1 MRLFDIRK
9 TSSLWF
15 DHWQILQVLISLEGD
30 SALLRIALLSAL
42 LVCPIAYGAVDTP
55 AAPATNSAVATV
67 SGTVAD
73 TTGAI
78 IPGAQVQLTDA
89 TGSELGAAT
98 TDSSGNFRIQPPHQ
112 GDYSLVVSLK
122 GFQTATQQIH
132 VGVTAGASISF
143 ALSVAAT
150 VTQVEVDEN
159 GDTAVMSSDDLKAM
173 PVFDN
178 DYVTAMSTFLD
189 AGQGSTA
196 GTGLMVDGVEAN
208 RALVSPSAVQEV
220 HINQDPYSAQYYRPG
235 RGQIEIITKQA
246 ADAYHGQFNFLFRDA
261 ALNAQN
267 DFAPSKPPE
276 QRRIYEGNLTG
287 PIWHTKNSSFL
298 FSFNR
303 AEEDLDAVVNA
314 TVAPTPENPSG
325 IFNENVPAPTRD
337 TEFSLR
343 VGHQFSDRNS
353 ASVMYA
359 FQDATDRSQGVGNQT
374 LPEAGYNTETRED
387 DLIFHDDYIA
397 SSSILNQAS
406 IVLERSYDPISNVT
420 DAPKVSVQG
429 NFTGGSAQNEQ
440 VRTEYNL
447 RANEMVSWTKG
458 PHSMKFGVNL
468 PHLSRRVLEDQT
480 NSAGTYTYGPTYAAD
495 GTIIATAIQNYEAGI
510 PSGFSIQQGQTRFVY
525 HQQEVGGFFQ
535 DQIKVTPRFSLT
547 PGLRYDWQNFLG
559 SDVNNFSPR
568 LSFALVLNKEHEMV
582 MRGGGGI
589 YYDRTGSGPLAD
601 LARYEYAALR
611 LLQVSSNQQQL
622 CNPIQDCADLSAL
635 PPSLVERA
643 PGLKTPY
650 QINYGLSI
658 DRKVGEKGTLSI
670 GGRVNRGVNLFRSV
684 DINAPLAPD
693 YSQRPDAD
701 VSQLRQIQ
709 SEGEQNG
716 TALDINYRGRLNKRF
731 TGFAWYTW
739 SHYGNNTSGIYWFP
753 QNQYEPNAE
762 WGPADWDQRHHFG
775 FYGMFNPEHLLNLGV
790 GIFANAGKP
799 WTVTTGEDA
808 YGTDLFNARPADVA
822 RNSEL
827 GPDYADVDLR
837 WGYDFKLHPKELD
850 KSPTL
855 GLSASAFN
863 VLNHPNGSFVD
874 TVEGSEDF
882 GQVTS
887 AYPPRRMQLAM
898 RFNF

>member
-1 MRLFDIRK
+1 M
-9 TSSLWF
+9 
-15 DHWQILQVLISLEGD
+15 
-30 SALLRIALLSAL
+30 LRTVLLSAL
-42 LVCPIAYGAVDTP
+42 LVCPVAYAAVDTP
-55 AAPATNSAVATV
+55 ASSTSSLAIATV

-78 IPGAQVQLTDA
+78 IPGAQVQLTDT
-89 TGSELGAAT
+89 TGAVVSTTT
-98 TDSSGNFRIQPPHQ
+98 TDSTGTFRIQPPHQ
-112 GDYSLVVSLK
+112 GDYSVVVSLQ
-122 GFQTATQQIH
+122 GFESASQHIH
-132 VGVTAGASISF
+132 VGSTAATPISV
-143 ALSVAAT
+143 ALSVASA
-150 VTQVEVDEN
+150 VTQVEVNANSSVDLTASDDN
-159 GDTAVMSSDDLKAM
+159 GDTAVMSADDLKAM

-287 PIWHTKNSSFL
+287 PLWHAKNSSFL

-303 AEEDLDAVVNA
+303 AEEDLYAVVNA
-314 TVAPTPENPSG
+314 DVVPTQDNPSG

-343 VGHQFSDRNS
+343 VGHQFNDKNS

-359 FQDATDRSQGVGNQT
+359 FQDATNRNQGVGNQT

-387 DLIFHDDYIA
+387 DVILHDDYIA
-397 SSSILNQAS
+397 SPSILNQAS
-406 IVLERSYDPISNVT
+406 IVLEHSYDPISNVT
-420 DAPKVSVQG
+420 DQPKLNVQG
-429 NFTGGSAQNEQ
+429 NFVGGSAQDAQ

-458 PHSMKFGVNL
+458 PHSMKFGINL
-468 PHLSRRVLEDQT
+468 PHLSRRVLEDNT

-495 GTIIATAIQNYEAGI
+495 GTLVATAIQNYQAGI

-525 HQQEVGGFFQ
+525 HQEEVGGFFQ
-535 DQIKVTPRFSLT
+535 DQIKLKPRFSIT

-582 MRGGGGI
+582 VRGGGGI

-611 LLQVSSNQQQL
+611 LLQLSSNQQPL
-622 CNPIQDCADLSAL
+622 CNPIQDCADLAVL

-643 PGLKTPY
+643 PNLKTPY

-658 DRKVGEKGTLSI
+658 DRKVGEKGTISV
-670 GGRVNRGVNLFRSV
+670 GGRVNRGVNLFRSIDV
-684 DINAPLAPD
+684 NAPLPPNYAV
-693 YSQRPDAD
+693 RPNPD
-701 VSQLRQIQ
+701 VSQLRQIE

-716 TALDINYRGRLNKRF
+716 TALDINYRGRLNKYF

-753 QNQYEPNAE
+753 QNQLDPDAE
-762 WGPADWDQRHHFG
+762 WGPADWEQRQHFG
-775 FYGMFNPEHLLNLGV
+775 FYGMFNHEHLLNLGV
-790 GIFANAGKP
+790 GIFANTGKP
-799 WTVTTGEDA
+799 WTITTGEDA
-808 YGTDLFNARPADVA
+808 YGTNLFNARPDGVP
-822 RNSEL
+822 RNSEI
-827 GPDYADVDLR
+827 GPDYADLDLR
-837 WGYDFKLHPKELD
+837 WGYDFKLHPRELD

>member
-1 MRLFDIRK
+1 M
-9 TSSLWF
+9 
-15 DHWQILQVLISLEGD
+15 
-30 SALLRIALLSAL
+30 LRVALLSAL
-42 LVCPIAYGAVDTP
+42 LACPAAYAAIDTP
-55 AAPATNSAVATV
+55 AAPAVSEAAATV
-67 SGTVAD
+67 NGTVAD

-89 TGSELGAAT
+89 TGAVLATAT
-98 TDSSGNFRIQPPHQ
+98 TDTSGNFTIQPPKQ
-112 GDYSLVVSLK
+112 GDYSLVVTLQ
-122 GFQTATQQIH
+122 GFEASTQQVH
-132 VGVTAGASISF
+132 VGATALAPVSF
-143 ALSVAAT
+143 ALAVAAA
-150 VTQVEVDEN
+150 VTQVEVNANSNVDLTASEEN
-159 GDTAVMSSDDLKAM
+159 GDTAVMSADDLKAM

-178 DYVTAMSTFLD
+178 DYVTAMSSFLD
-189 AGQGSTA
+189 SGQGSTA

-246 ADAYHGQFNFLFRDA
+246 ADAYHGQLNFLFRDA

-276 QRRIYEGNLTG
+276 QRRIYEGNVTG
-287 PIWHTKNSSFL
+287 PIWHAKNSSFL

-303 AEEDLDAVVNA
+303 AEEDLSATVNA

-325 IFNENVPAPTRD
+325 ILNENVPAPTRD

-343 VGHQFSDRNS
+343 VGHQFSDKNS

-359 FQDATDRSQGVGNQT
+359 FEDATNRNQGVGNQT
-374 LPEAGYNTETRED
+374 LAEAGYNTEGRED
-387 DLIFHDDYIA
+387 DLIFHDDYIF
-397 SSSILNQAS
+397 SPSILNQAS
-406 IVLERSYDPISNVT
+406 IVLERSYDPISNAEN
-420 DAPKVSVQG
+420 APKINVQG
-429 NFTGGSAQNEQ
+429 NFVGGSAQNEQ
-440 VRTEYNL
+440 VQTEYNL

-458 PHSMKFGVNL
+458 PHNLKFGANL
-468 PHLSRRVLEDQT
+468 PHLSRRVLEDHT
-480 NSAGTYTYGPTYAAD
+480 NSLGSYTYGPTYAAD
-495 GTIIATAIQNYEAGI
+495 GTLIATAIQNYQAGI

-525 HQQEVGGFFQ
+525 HQQEAGAFFQ
-535 DQIKVTPRFSLT
+535 DQIKLTPTFSLT
-547 PGLRYDWQNFLG
+547 PGIRYDWQNFLG
-559 SDVNNFSPR
+559 GDVNNFSPR

-601 LARYEYAALR
+601 LARYQYAALR
-611 LLQVSSNQQQL
+611 LLQLSSNQQAL
-622 CNPIQDCADLSAL
+622 CNPITNCADLADL

-643 PGLKTPY
+643 PNIKTPY

-658 DRKVGEKGTLSI
+658 DRKVGEKGTISI
-670 GGRVNRGVNLFRSV
+670 GGRINRGINLYRSI
-684 DINAPLAPD
+684 DINAPLAPN
-693 YSQRPDAD
+693 YTTRPNAS
-701 VSQLRQIQ
+701 VSQLRQIE

-716 TALDINYRGRLNKRF
+716 SALDINYRGRLNKYF

-739 SHYGNNTSGIYWFP
+739 SHYGNNTSGISWFP
-753 QNQYEPNAE
+753 QNQLDPDAE
-762 WGPADWDQRHHFG
+762 WGPADWQQRQHFG

-790 GIFANAGKP
+790 GLFANTGKP
-799 WTVTTGEDA
+799 WTITTGEDSF
-808 YGTDLFNARPADVA
+808 GTNLFNARPDDVP
-822 RNSEL
+822 RNSEI
-827 GPDYADVDLR
+827 GPDYADLDLR

-887 AYPPRRMQLAM
+887 AYPPRRVQLAM

>member
-1 MRLFDIRK
+1 M
-9 TSSLWF
+9 
-15 DHWQILQVLISLEGD
+15 
-30 SALLRIALLSAL
+30 LRTALLSAL
-42 LVCPIAYGAVDTP
+42 LVCPAAYAAVDAP
-55 AAPATNSAVATV
+55 AAPASSSAVATV
-67 SGTVAD
+67 NGTVAD

-89 TGSELGAAT
+89 TGAVLATAAT
-98 TDSSGNFRIQPPHQ
+98 DASGNFRIQPPRQ
-112 GDYSLVVSLK
+112 GDYSLVVSLN
-122 GFQTATQQIH
+122 GFQTSTQH
-132 VGVTAGASISF
+132 LHAGATAGSPVSI
-143 ALSVAAT
+143 ALTVAAA
-150 VTQVEVDEN
+150 VTQVEVNASSNVDLTGSEEN

-178 DYVTAMSTFLD
+178 DYVTAMSSFLD
-189 AGQGSTA
+189 SGEGSTA

-208 RALVSPSAVQEV
+208 RAMVSPSAVQEV

-261 ALNAQN
+261 SLNAQN

-276 QRRIYEGNLTG
+276 QRRIYEGNVTG
-287 PIWHTKNSSFL
+287 PLWHAKNSAFL

-303 AEEDLDAVVNA
+303 EEEDLDAVVNA
-314 TVAPTPENPSG
+314 VVAPTPGNPEG

-343 VGHQFSDRNS
+343 VGHQFNDKNS

-359 FQDATDRSQGVGNQT
+359 FQDATNRNEGVGNQT

-387 DLIFHDDYIA
+387 DIIFHDDYIV
-397 SSSILNQAS
+397 SPSVLNQAS
-406 IVLERSYDPISNVT
+406 IVLEHSYDPVSNAQ
-420 DAPKVSVQG
+420 DAPKINVQG
-429 NFTGGSAQNEQ
+429 NFVGGSSQNEQ
-440 VRTEYNL
+440 IQTEYNL

-458 PHSMKFGVNL
+458 PHNLKFGINL
-468 PHLSRRVLEDQT
+468 PHLSRRVLEDHT

-495 GTIIATAIQNYEAGI
+495 GSLTATAIQNYQAGL

-535 DQIKVTPRFSLT
+535 DQIKVTPTFSLT

-559 SDVNNFSPR
+559 GDVNNFSPR

-582 MRGGGGI
+582 LRGGGGI

-611 LLQVSSNQQQL
+611 LLQVSSNQQPL
-622 CNPIQDCADLSAL
+622 CNPIQNCADLSAL

-643 PGLKTPY
+643 PGLRTPY

-670 GGRVNRGVNLFRSV
+670 GGRVNRGIDLYRSI
-684 DINAPLAPD
+684 DINAPLPPN
-693 YSQRPDAD
+693 YSVRPNAN
-701 VSQLRQIQ
+701 VSQLRQIE
-709 SEGEQNG
+709 SEGVQNG
-716 TALDINYRGRLNKRF
+716 SALDINYRGRLNKRF

-739 SHYGNNTSGIYWFP
+739 SHYGNNTSGISWFP
-753 QNQYEPNAE
+753 ENQLDPDAE
-762 WGPADWDQRHHFG
+762 WGPADWEQRQHFG
-775 FYGMFNPEHLLNLGV
+775 LYGMFNAEHLLNLGV
-790 GIFANAGKP
+790 GIFANTGKP
-799 WTVTTGEDA
+799 WTITTGTDA
-808 YGTDLFNARPADVA
+808 YGTNLFNARPDDVP
-822 RNSEL
+822 RNSEI
-827 GPDYADVDLR
+827 GPDYADLDLR
-837 WGYDFKLHPKELD
+837 WGYDFKLHPKDLD